1 VRKFFLAF
9 LHVFFGLKPRDIEEI
24 KSRVKPLNPK
34 KGKELSKDI
43 KDKDEN
49 KYDEKKD
56 VDEEEDEGKREEM
69 DVEDEDKDADMP
81 TKHKDGGKDGER
93 VLGGVERGLGGVG
106 RRTRRSSRG
115 EKEDEGRD
123 GDDTMHTDDDEEEE
137 DEEEEEEEDL
147 WQAVH
152 ALLEFRPLTSFES
165 TDKVAASEKWYVS
178 SSRLLLLLNRS
189 LSGSLLTPLSIT
201 QIWGSTALFLLS
213 RSPLLLRRSLS
224 RSLLTPWSIPQA
236 FHDVDRHDERLLWQP
251 SMLCFFPALSEAV
264 RATA

>member
-1 VRKFFLAF
+1 MEEQK
-9 LHVFFGLKPRDIEEI
+9 IEGEQ
-24 KSRVKPLNPK
+24 
-34 KGKELSKDI
+34 
-43 KDKDEN
+43 
-49 KYDEKKD
+49 EKK
-56 VDEEEDEGKREEM
+56 
-69 DVEDEDKDADMP
+69 
-81 TKHKDGGKDGER
+81 
-93 VLGGVERGLGGVG
+93 
-106 RRTRRSSRG
+106 
-115 EKEDEGRD
+115 
-123 GDDTMHTDDDEEEE
+123 EEEE

-224 RSLLTPWSIPQA
+224 RSLLTLMRFEPGETSQFGGNPEICHA
-236 FHDVDRHDERLLWQP
+236 P
-251 SMLCFFPALSEAV
+251 S
-264 RATA
+264 TN